1 MSIGITGVSNDF
13 QFNVAYQSKCEVERK
28 QESGISFY
36 SECWG
41 VAKRFPDEIKMTEE
55 KSNGLK
61 TVISI

>member
-1 MSIGITGVSNDF
+1 MSIGITGFSNYF
-13 QFNVAYQSKCEVERK
+13 QVNVAYQTKCEVERK
-28 QESGISFY
+28 QELGILFY

-41 VAKRFPDEIKMTEE
+41 VAKRFPDEIKMTEG